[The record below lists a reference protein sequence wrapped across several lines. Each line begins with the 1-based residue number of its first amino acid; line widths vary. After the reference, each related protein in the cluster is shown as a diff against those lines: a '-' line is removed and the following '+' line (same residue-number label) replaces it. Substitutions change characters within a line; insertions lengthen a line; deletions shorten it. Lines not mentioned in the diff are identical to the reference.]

1 MSKIDPIAAYLR
13 GRGLE
18 AEDDLPQM
26 IRYAELPYWVQL
38 ADGKFKPIGRHPVM
52 LAAICNLDGE
62 IQGLHQTYLKA
73 AWAKPMGDNGH
84 HTPTFSKLNI
94 HHPETGEDLPA
105 KKMQSRYSGSLKGA
119 AVQLY
124 PMDGQGRLC
133 VAEGIETALA
143 ARELFGLPV
152 WACLSANGIK
162 SLVLP
167 DGLQELLI
175 VADHDSPSPVGYEAA
190 HSLAVRAIK
199 QGIKVRLWQPEEEN
213 TDALDELNRRK
224 RPAWAIVE

>member
-1 MSKIDPIAAYLR
+1 M
-13 GRGLE
+13 
-18 AEDDLPQM
+18 
-26 IRYAELPYWVQL
+26 
-38 ADGKFKPIGRHPVM
+38 
-52 LAAICNLDGE
+52 
-62 IQGLHQTYLKA
+62 
-73 AWAKPMGDNGH
+73 
-84 HTPTFSKLNI
+84 
-94 HHPETGEDLPA
+94 
-105 KKMQSRYSGSLKGA
+105 
-119 AVQLY
+119 QLY
-124 PMDGQGRLC
+124 PMDEQGRLC

-143 ARELFGLPV
+143 AHELFALPV
-152 WACLSANGIK
+152 WACLSANGMK

-213 TDALDELNRRK
+213 ADALDELNRRK